1 MFFVFEGLMDFF
13 YCEAHEEDI
22 DQLNDDHVDLEV
34 DESRCFEIVWSF
46 SGLNSTQETGV

>member
-1 MFFVFEGLMDFF
+1 MFEGLVDFF

-34 DESRCFEIVWSF
+34 DESWCFEIVRSF
-46 SGLNSTQETGV
+46 IGPLSTQETIV